1 MKKTILTTALTLA
14 LSTSAFATSYI
25 DHNLDAGNEF
35 SPLNIDL
42 SSFNFKNLGM
52 PSTSGYTLFD
62 YVEPAS
68 YIETSILAFYTQD
81 LLDSLGGDITQVYA
95 FIDKSIEYNNRAFEY
110 GGIGIRRSLAGI
122 VKLDEDFDNDRL
134 NSDAGGIAYFNN
146 YLLGIDSNEFAPR
159 KAVGTRY
166 AEYSASYFVL
176 FSVHNGSIPKVGQAM
191 LSRNI
196 AYTTASSGG
205 ARRSISTMAHEL
217 GHNDGMEHDRSE
229 RDFSFSF
236 HLSVYGISTICNNK
250 QTLMGPGGFG
260 EKLPFFSDPNI
271 TVSGTNEQCGISD
284 VADVSRGYR
293 DYIADGHFD
302 NKTSILAEYEEV
314 LPKTGVASLVMDSSV
329 DEANGV
335 IRGTIVWDGLSQGQ
349 NAFVNVVVD
358 NYLDTTPS
366 DFATQDIHI
375 VYDGQSTTDFE
386 IQLNDDSGIEANEQV
401 RFKLHANNGV
411 RIDSTQDDATVTI
424 VSDEQGDTGTVEF
437 AQTSLNGDEGQ
448 TLNVVLNRVDGSTG
462 DVTVSLNVQSGT
474 ADSSD
479 VTLNAQS
486 VSFADGETSKTVT
499 VTLNDDDVEEGTENL
514 TLTLSDSATGSNDSI
529 TLSISDSTE
538 SSTPPTSTP
547 PARNPETN
555 SGGGSTGF
563 GIFALALVALFRR
576 MKQR

>member
-1 MKKTILTTALTLA
+1 
-14 LSTSAFATSYI
+14 
-25 DHNLDAGNEF
+25 
-35 SPLNIDL
+35 
-42 SSFNFKNLGM
+42 M
-52 PSTSGYTLFD
+52 PSTSGFTMFD

-122 VKLDEDFDNDRL
+122 VKLDDDFDNDRL
-134 NSDAGGIAYFNN
+134 NSDAGGVNYFNN

-176 FSVHNGSIPKVGQAM
+176 FSVHNDSIPKIGQAM

-196 AYTTASSGG
+196 AYTTANSGG
-205 ARRSISTMAHEL
+205 ERRSISVMAHEL

-236 HLSVYGISTICNNK
+236 HLSEYGISAVCNDK
-250 QTLMGPGGFG
+250 QTIMGPGGFG

-271 TVSGTNEQCGISD
+271 TVSGTSEQCGISD

-366 DFATQDIHI
+366 DFASQDIHI

-386 IQLNDDSGIEANEQV
+386 IQLNADSDIEANEQV

-437 AQTSLNGDEGQ
+437 AQTSLSGDEGQ

-479 VTLNAQS
+479 VTLNAC
-486 VSFADGETSKTVT
+486 
-499 VTLNDDDVEEGTENL
+499 
-514 TLTLSDSATGSNDSI
+514 
-529 TLSISDSTE
+529 
-538 SSTPPTSTP
+538 
-547 PARNPETN
+547 
-555 SGGGSTGF
+555 
-563 GIFALALVALFRR
+563 
-576 MKQR
+576 